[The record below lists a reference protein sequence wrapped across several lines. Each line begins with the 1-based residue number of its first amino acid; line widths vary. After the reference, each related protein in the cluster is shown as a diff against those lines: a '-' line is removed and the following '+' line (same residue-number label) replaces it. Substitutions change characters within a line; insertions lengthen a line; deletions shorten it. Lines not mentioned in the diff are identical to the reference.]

1 MAEEICEHCIFPDL
15 QDNFE
20 FARVDQISIVT
31 SSRIR
36 PLTSK
41 DVNIQ
46 NSQFIFHRMA
56 SWYS

>member
-20 FARVDQISIVT
+20 FARVDQISR
-31 SSRIR
+31 RIR

-46 NSQFIFHRMA
+46 NSQFIFHRMT
-56 SWYS
+56 SWYSEP

>member
-1 MAEEICEHCIFPDL
+1 MAEEICEHCIFLDL

-31 SSRIR
+31 SRRIR